1 MCYCKSGEIEILRNN
16 DGLFV
21 SVCVL
26 KITVAMEQMENVKDK
41 AVFICFVKIHA
52 ENIFI
57 TPILQVFVDIITT
70 GQRDFWTF

>member
-1 MCYCKSGEIEILRNN
+1 MYYCKSGEIEILRNN
-16 DGLFV
+16 DGLLV

-26 KITVAMEQMENVKDK
+26 KVTVALERMGNVKDK

-57 TPILQVFVDIITT
+57 TPSLRVIVDIITI
-70 GQRDFWTF
+70 GQQDFWTF